1 MAHAAQVRIP
11 ATYMRGGTSKGVF
24 FNLADLPEAAQLPGA
39 ARDALLLRV
48 IGSPDPYEKQ
58 IDGMGGATSSTSKT
72 VILSRSI
79 KAEHDVDYLF
89 GQVSIDKPFIDW
101 SGNCGNLS
109 AAVGSFAISAGLV
122 DAARIPRNGVAVVR
136 IWQVNIGKTIIA
148 HVPITEG
155 RVQETGDFELDGV
168 TFPAAE
174 VQLEFMDPAA
184 EEQGAGGSM
193 FPTGNLVDDLE
204 VPGVG
209 TFRATLINAG
219 IPTIFVNAA
228 DIGYAGTELQG
239 DINADPKALARF
251 ETIRAYGAL
260 RMGLISHID
269 EAAKRQ
275 HTPKVAFV
283 APPVGY
289 TASSGKPVAAG
300 DVDLLVRALS
310 MGKLHHAMMGTA
322 AVAIG
327 TAAAIPGTLV
337 NLAAGGG
344 ERSSVRFG
352 HPSGTLRVGAE
363 ATRIDG
369 EWTVVKAIMS
379 RSARVLMEGSGAGAG
394 RRFLSRVMSGEPH
407 SRALPPHLSDPY
419 LNRRSTPFS
428 TRIFAEISSTEKCV
442 ELMCGIFSRRNR
454 FSTSRTSNSHWA

>member
-1 MAHAAQVRIP
+1 VSPIFQPQVSIA

-24 FNLADLPEAAQLPGA
+24 FRLQDLPVAVQKPGA

-48 IGSPDPYEKQ
+48 IGSPDPYGKQ

-72 VILSRSI
+72 VIVSRSTR
-79 KAEHDVDYLF
+79 ADHDVDYLF
-89 GQVSIDKPFIDW
+89 GQVSIDKPFVDW

-109 AAVGSFAISAGLV
+109 AAVGPFAISNGLV
-122 DAARIPRNGVAVVR
+122 DASRVPRDGVAVVR
-136 IWQVNIGKTIIA
+136 IWQANIGKTIVA
-148 HVPITEG
+148 HVPITNG
-155 RVQETGDFELDGV
+155 AVQETGDFELDGV

-184 EEQGAGGSM
+184 DEEGAGGSM

-209 TFRATLINAG
+209 TLKATMINAG
-219 IPTIFVNAA
+219 IPTIFVNADA
-228 DIGYAGTELQG
+228 IGYTGTELQDAING
-239 DINADPKALARF
+239 DAKALAMF
-251 ETIRAYGAL
+251 ETIRAHGAM
-260 RMGLISHID
+260 RMGLIQHLD
-269 EAAKRQ
+269 EAARRQ

-283 APPVGY
+283 AKPADYVS
-289 TASSGKPVAAG
+289 SSGKRVAAA
-300 DVDLLVRALS
+300 DIDLLVRALS

-344 ERSSVRFG
+344 ARTAVRFG

-363 ATRIDG
+363 ATQVDG
-369 EWTVVKAIMS
+369 EWSVTKAIMS
-379 RSARVLMEGSGAGAG
+379 RSARVLMEG
-394 RRFLSRVMSGEPH
+394 RVRVP
-407 SRALPPHLSDPY
+407 A
-419 LNRRSTPFS
+419 
-428 TRIFAEISSTEKCV
+428 A
-442 ELMCGIFSRRNR
+442 
-454 FSTSRTSNSHWA
+454 